1 MTIDEKMLKEQLVTL
16 AEEVITAGNLQK
28 GDLFV
33 LGCTTSEVVGGV
45 IGKNSSV
52 EVGQWI
58 VSTLIEQLDKK
69 GISLAVQGCEHI
81 NRALAMERRVAE
93 EKGFE
98 IVSVVPQLHAGG
110 SCSVAAFEKFDEPV
124 EVEHIVAQAGID
136 IGDTSIGMHVK
147 HVQVPLR
154 LSIRTLGAA
163 HVTALYSRPKYIGGP
178 RAHYETTQERN
189 R

>member
-1 MTIDEKMLKEQLVTL
+1 M
-16 AEEVITAGNLQK
+16 
-28 GDLFV
+28 
-33 LGCTTSEVVGGV
+33 
-45 IGKNSSV
+45 
-52 EVGQWI
+52 
-58 VSTLIEQLDKK
+58 
-69 GISLAVQGCEHI
+69 AVQGCEHI

-154 LSIRTLGAA
+154 EHSNVRCGMLQHYIL
-163 HVTALYSRPKYIGGP
+163 VLNILVDQEPIMKQPKNEIVKISFFSFYKHLMNLP
-178 RAHYETTQERN
+178 
-189 R
+189 

>member
-1 MTIDEKMLKEQLVTL
+1 MTIDEKMLKEQLVTIT
-16 AEEVITAGNLQK
+16 EEVITAGNLQK

-45 IGKNSSV
+45 IGKNSSA

-110 SCSVAAFEKFDEPV
+110 SCSVAAFENLMNLWKLNILLLKQGLTLAI
-124 EVEHIVAQAGID
+124 H
-136 IGDTSIGMHVK
+136 
-147 HVQVPLR
+147 
-154 LSIRTLGAA
+154 LS
-163 HVTALYSRPKYIGGP
+163 VCM
-178 RAHYETTQERN
+178 
-189 R
+189 

>member
-1 MTIDEKMLKEQLVTL
+1 MTIDEKMLKEQLVTIT
-16 AEEVITAGNLQK
+16 EEVITAGNLQK

-45 IGKNSSV
+45 IGKNSSA

-178 RAHYETTQERN
+178 RAQDRKSVV
-189 R
+189 

>member
-1 MTIDEKMLKEQLVTL
+1 MTIDEKMLKEQLVTIT
-16 AEEVITAGNLQK
+16 EEVITAGNLKK

-45 IGKNSSV
+45 IGKNSSA

-98 IVSVVPQLHAGG
+98 IVSVAITCWRFLFS
-110 SCSVAAFEKFDEPV
+110 SC
-124 EVEHIVAQAGID
+124 
-136 IGDTSIGMHVK
+136 
-147 HVQVPLR
+147 L
-154 LSIRTLGAA
+154 
-163 HVTALYSRPKYIGGP
+163 
-178 RAHYETTQERN
+178 
-189 R
+189 

>member
-1 MTIDEKMLKEQLVTL
+1 MTIDEKMLKEQLVTIT
-16 AEEVITAGNLQK
+16 EEVITAGNLQK

-33 LGCTTSEVVGGV
+33 LGCTTSEIVGGV
-45 IGKNSSV
+45 IGKNSSA

-110 SCSVAAFEKFDEPV
+110 S
-124 EVEHIVAQAGID
+124 
-136 IGDTSIGMHVK
+136 
-147 HVQVPLR
+147 
-154 LSIRTLGAA
+154 
-163 HVTALYSRPKYIGGP
+163 
-178 RAHYETTQERN
+178 
-189 R
+189 